1 MWQFAFKEA
10 TRFCDGRKIAQKS
23 RSILYHSH
31 FNKWPGRFVVLESF
45 AQLTAYK
52 YLESG
57 RIMRWRSD
65 NKSVGVSGEIKVDN
79 LRQTSE
85 VFGQLELQGA
95 ANAVI
100 SFMQRT
106 LH

>member
-1 MWQFAFKEA
+1 M
-10 TRFCDGRKIAQKS
+10 
-23 RSILYHSH
+23 
-31 FNKWPGRFVVLESF
+31 LESF